1 MDNHLYT
8 SQEIDY
14 PSGEEEKEESE
25 AESDEGVAESPL
37 NIRRFFLPSDSDDEG
52 TFYFKRC
59 KLLH

>member
-14 PSGEEEKEESE
+14 PSGEEEKDESE

-37 NIRRFFLPSDSDDEG
+37 NIRRFFLPRSG
-52 TFYFKRC
+52 VTTKVTCFFKRC
-59 KLLH
+59 